1 MPMKP
6 TYYLVILL
14 TYIRQSTSQI
24 LFAIAVITD
33 CFEITAILFVTKDV
47 CFQAVWNHCAAP
59 YLLLSCERKLSLKS
73 RSELLISSYADRMGT
88 SACVSRKEERRV
100 NYS

>member
-6 TYYLVILL
+6 TYYLVILPIYL
-14 TYIRQSTSQI
+14 HMTSQI
-24 LFAIAVITD
+24 LLTVITD

-59 YLLLSCERKLSLKS
+59 YLLLSYERKLSLKS